1 MKQKLTPHRR
11 AIGLLLAAVALPLTP
26 ALAQDVAP
34 APAQP
39 PIVDVTPPAAE
50 PAPPPV
56 IAPVPE
62 SVPTPPPVATTPT
75 PAVQTPVADVAPT
88 TRTRTAPPPT
98 RRTAP
103 TRPATT
109 SVVRTPAPAATAPAP
124 APTNAPLAA
133 APATSEAAPLAAP
146 EPAPAPEA
154 AAPVAP
160 APQEPAQRGLIWPWL
175 LGALVLVGGLALLL
189 RRRRRDEEVYY
200 EEVIDEPETVVAPAM
215 TPAFAEDRIAPPAMA
230 PEVAAA
236 ASGAAAVETGS
247 PDIGI
252 EMRPVRAGVNADDAV
267 VQFKLTVDNHGDAA
281 ARDVRISTWMF
292 AAGHA
297 SEAERTLIQGRDEAD
312 LPAVTIAS
320 GGAKRIE
327 STVALSTAN
336 ISQDSVL
343 PVVVAEASYRLPDG
357 SEAQTTRSFEVGVP
371 IDGELAYFD
380 VENPSGLHDDVEAR
394 PHRENVDA

>member
-1 MKQKLTPHRR
+1 
-11 AIGLLLAAVALPLTP
+11 
-26 ALAQDVAP
+26 
-34 APAQP
+34 
-39 PIVDVTPPAAE
+39 VT
-50 PAPPPV
+50 
-56 IAPVPE
+56 
-62 SVPTPPPVATTPT
+62 
-75 PAVQTPVADVAPT
+75 
-88 TRTRTAPPPT
+88 
-98 RRTAP
+98 
-103 TRPATT
+103 
-109 SVVRTPAPAATAPAP
+109 
-124 APTNAPLAA
+124 
-133 APATSEAAPLAAP
+133 AP

-154 AAPVAP
+154 AAPAAP
-160 APQEPAQRGLIWPWL
+160 ATEAPAQRGAIWPWL
-175 LGALVLVGGLALLL
+175 LGALVLIGGLALLL
-189 RRRRRDEEVYY
+189 RRRRRNAEVYS
-200 EEVIDEPETVVAPAM
+200 EEVIDEPEIVAAPAM
-215 TPAFAEDRIAPPAMA
+215 APALAEDRIATA
-230 PEVAAA
+230 PLAAEVAAA
-236 ASGAAAVETGS
+236 APAAAAIETGT

-267 VQFKLTVDNHGDAA
+267 VQFELTVDNHGDAA

-297 SEAERTLIQGRDEAD
+297 SEAERALIQGRAEAD

-357 SEAQTTRSFEVGVP
+357 SDAQTTASFEVGVP

-394 PHRENVDA
+394 PHRESVDA